1 MKRSLRVMA
10 VFSFLLLAIPAVA
23 SNFRAA
29 DVVYLNAAGRLAGAG
44 GALFKTDVVI
54 TNVSNAAVDVD
65 AVFLEPT
72 GGGDL
77 RGSFDT
83 DFVAIGTLQPGNS
96 VLIED
101 IVQTTFGKSA
111 HFGHMIF
118 YSCRVGGNCN
128 DCDANPADCL
138 PITVQGR
145 VYDDGD
151 PGRTVGQL
159 FSGLPWYSYI
169 STAVSQHGLD
179 TAWITGIRQ
188 DAAGAIPG
196 YRSNIGVVNASEYSS
211 TVIRVRLFRNNGTLF
226 GSANVSLGPLGHRQ
240 QNVAAA
246 AMFPGFTGV
255 GYAVLDQ
262 ISVTPT
268 NPDDPDE
275 FIRSGAPGFFA
286 YGSVLDNATNDPTT
300 LEAMYPVQ
308 LDFNQVYAPKTGDDA
323 APQPRRL
330 VRRP

>member
-1 MKRSLRVMA
+1 MKRSLRILA
-10 VFSFLLLAIPAVA
+10 AFSFVLLAIPAMA

-29 DVVYLNAAGRLAGAG
+29 DVVYLNAAGRVQGAG

-54 TNVSNAAVDVD
+54 TNVSNAAVEVD
-65 AVFLEPT
+65 AVFLQPT

-77 RGSFDT
+77 SGSFDT
-83 DFVAIGTLQPGNS
+83 DFVTIGTLQAGQS
-96 VLIED
+96 LLIED

-118 YSCRVGGNCN
+118 YSCRVNGNCS
-128 DCDANPADCL
+128 DCDTNPADCL

-159 FSGLPWYSYI
+159 FSGLPWYSYV
-169 STAVSQHGLD
+169 STTVARHDLD

-188 DAAGAIPG
+188 DPAGAIPG

-226 GSANVSLGPLGHRQ
+226 GSANVTLGPLGHRQ
-240 QNVAAA
+240 QNVADA
-246 AMFPGFTGV
+246 AMFSGFTGE
-255 GYAVLDQ
+255 GYVILDQ

-268 NPDDPDE
+268 RPDDPDP
-275 FIRSGAPGFFA
+275 FIASGAPGFYA

-300 LEAMYPVQ
+300 LEAMYPVP
-308 LDFNQVYAPKTGDDA
+308 LDFNQVYAPKTGDE
-323 APQPRRL
+323 QPKARRL

>member
-10 VFSFLLLAIPAVA
+10 VFSFLLLAVPAMA

-29 DVVYLNAAGRLAGAG
+29 DVVYLNAAGRVQGAG

-54 TNVSNAAVDVD
+54 ANVSNAAVEVD
-65 AVFLEPT
+65 AVFLQPT

-83 DFVAIGTLQPGNS
+83 DFVTIGTLQAGQAL
-96 VLIED
+96 LIED
-101 IVQTTFGKSA
+101 IVQTTFGRSA

-118 YSCRVGGNCN
+118 YSCRVGGNCD

-196 YRSNIGVVNASEYSS
+196 YRSNIGVVNASEFSS

-226 GSANVSLGPLGHRQ
+226 NQHNVTLGPLGHRQ
-240 QNVAAA
+240 QNVT
-246 AMFPGFTGV
+246 AMFPGFTGE
-255 GYAVLDQ
+255 GYVILDQ

-275 FIRSGAPGFFA
+275 FIREGAPGFFA

-300 LEAMYPVQ
+300 LEAMYPVP